1 MLSWVKVN
9 ETCRLNYLMR
19 KIWFGGEAALPTFLD
34 KQNKLQSTS
43 CCQRNVFQTLWS
55 NEASALSPSGPG
67 WTSLCFLCI
76 LQFWAFPKMSN
87 SFSTLGLQCF
97 LSRPGLFV
105 LFTQREAL
113 CGDVIPGLLLPK
125 SLYSWHTRTRSHY
138 LETWLLVVP
147 FRLLPPPPP
156 PPTTATR
163 VSKQRAST
171 RFVSYQTDGGANS

>member
-1 MLSWVKVN
+1 MSRYFQNLKRLISLVNYFDSIFELVWELLAIMRNVTMLSWVKVN
-9 ETCRLNYLMR
+9 KTCRLNYLMR

-138 LETWLLVVP
+138 LET
-147 FRLLPPPPP
+147 
-156 PPTTATR
+156 
-163 VSKQRAST
+163 
-171 RFVSYQTDGGANS
+171 